1 MPLVSLIKNY
11 IQENPQ
17 MLGYIFTIISYA
29 VYCVGRYCK
38 NKSGMLYTDILSK
51 IIASAGFLYLR
62 SYTAVGNMLGGIA
75 VLCMAS
81 LKEKKHKKWTLMY
94 VLLELMYV
102 VILLN
107 TMQGISS
114 LIIFITSTI
123 SLYNIWWYTPQ
134 KMRVV
139 GIVNSIIYIG
149 FQISIKNW
157 AGFLEIFV
165 ISSNISSY
173 LKYRK
178 ESSKEFVEKAVVME

>member
-1 MPLVSLIKNY
+1 MVSLIKKY
-11 IQENPQ
+11 IIESPQ
-17 MLGYIFTIISYA
+17 IFGYIFTIISY
-29 VYCVGRYCK
+29 VIYCVGRYSK
-38 NKSGMLYTDILSK
+38 KKSGMLCTDILSK

-81 LKEKKHKKWTLMY
+81 LKEKKHKKWIVMY

-114 LIIFITSTI
+114 VIIFITSTI
-123 SLYNIWWYTPQ
+123 SLYNIWWNNPQ
-134 KMRVV
+134 KMRIL
-139 GIVNSIIYIG
+139 GIVNSIIYTG

-157 AGFLEIFV
+157 AGLLEIFV

>member
-1 MPLVSLIKNY
+1 MPLISLIKNY

-51 IIASAGFLYLR
+51 IIASAGFLYLH

-75 VLCMAS
+75 VLCLAS
-81 LKEKKHKKWTLMY
+81 LKEKRQRKWIPIFVT
-94 VLLELMYV
+94 LELMYV
-102 VILLN
+102 AILLN
-107 TMQGISS
+107 TIQGISS
-114 LIIFITSTI
+114 VIIFITSTI
-123 SLYNIWWYTPQ
+123 SLYNIWWNNPQ
-134 KMRVV
+134 KMRIL
-139 GIVNSIIYIG
+139 GIVNSIIYTG

-173 LKYRK
+173 LK
-178 ESSKEFVEKAVVME
+178 